1 MSNRSSRNGTPLPDV
16 EHLELASN
24 HSSPTPT
31 TPTTMTQET
40 TANHSSQP
48 SSAPTTLSFSFSKG
62 SALQKPSAKPP
73 SKLSNSV
80 ITIDDEDSD
89 DDTGFA
95 AVTHLEDG
103 AIIGERR
110 RRRKEDEGPLVIKPP
125 ETHGEHWLQ
134 RRLKMFRPDIADAAP
149 EGVDLSNVPDT
160 IGNDEVEGGLRL
172 PQQPI
177 RQKAPTEQPIPVDE
191 PEKSEDDLARELLL
205 QRSADPSYNP
215 TAQPLIIAPRQPLS
229 EAEVYARD
237 VAHLSDVPTLETYT
251 RVPVEAFGK
260 GILLG
265 LGWKQGTDLR
275 GQKIGKLQEQKK
287 RPDNLGLGAKDEE
300 FLRIDPATGKK
311 ISRRDGLGASW
322 NPLKKI
328 DSVTGETIEDGGS
341 GKSTP
346 RREGSR
352 RSSPGHERRDDDR
365 DKRRDK
371 YRSGE
376 QRDSDREPRRRD
388 RDYELDR
395 RRDREYDSDRER
407 KRKDRDEP
415 ERDRHHRR
423 DREYDSDYE
432 RKRRRENGSSHRSSR
447 AGSPPRKRS

>member
-1 MSNRSSRNGTPLPDV
+1 
-16 EHLELASN
+16 
-24 HSSPTPT
+24 
-31 TPTTMTQET
+31 MTQGP
-40 TANHSSQP
+40 TANPEPEP
-48 SSAPTTLSFSFSKG
+48 SSAPTTLNFSFSKG

-73 SKLSNSV
+73 SKLSKSV

-89 DDTGFA
+89 DAGFV
-95 AVTHLEDG
+95 AVTHFENG
-103 AIIGERR
+103 TIVGERKK
-110 RRRKEDEGPLVIKPP
+110 KEEKGPLVIKPP

-134 RRLKMFRPDIADAAP
+134 RRMNMFRPDIADAAP
-149 EGVDLSNVPDT
+149 EGVDVSNVPDI

-177 RQKAPTEQPIPVDE
+177 KQTLPSEQPIPVDE
-191 PEKSEDDLARELLL
+191 PEKSEDELARELLL

-215 TAQPLIIAPRQPLS
+215 TGQSLIIAPRQPLT
-229 EAEVYARD
+229 EAQVYALD
-237 VAHLSDVPTLETYT
+237 VAHLSDVPTLETYA

-275 GQKIGKLQEQKK
+275 GHKIGKVQEQKK

-300 FLRIDPATGKK
+300 FLRIDPTTGKK
-311 ISRRDGLGASW
+311 LSRREGLGAMW

-328 DSVTGETIEDGGS
+328 DSVTGETIEEGRS
-341 GKSTP
+341 RKSTP
-346 RREGSR
+346 RREESR
-352 RSSPGHERRDDDR
+352 RSSPGHESSRERRRDDDPDR
-365 DKRRDK
+365 RRDK
-371 YRSGE
+371 YRSDE
-376 QRDSDREPRRRD
+376 RRDSDREPRRGD
-388 RDYELDR
+388 RKHESDR

-415 ERDRHHRR
+415 ERRDRHHRR

-432 RKRRRENGSSHRSSR
+432 RKRRRENGTSHRSSR
-447 AGSPPRKRS
+447 AASPSRKRS